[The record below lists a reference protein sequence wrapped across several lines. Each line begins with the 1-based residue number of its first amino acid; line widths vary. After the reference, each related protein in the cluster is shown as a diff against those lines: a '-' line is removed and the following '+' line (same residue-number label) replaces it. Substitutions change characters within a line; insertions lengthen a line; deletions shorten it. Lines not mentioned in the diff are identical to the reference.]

1 VKVLV
6 VFSDAGWRFSSRL
19 WKKLREE
26 SPQTSAGTSANGGRG
41 SSVEI
46 QIGSRPAPA
55 SSNMKCAG
63 SSVWLPYLILP
74 STFYNLLEQ
83 SVMFAF

>member
-1 VKVLV
+1 MLDGDFRRDFRK
-6 VFSDAGWRFSSRL
+6 SCERRAPRL
-19 WKKLREE
+19 APALAR
-26 SPQTSAGTSANGGRG
+26 TGVGGAP
-41 SSVEI
+41 SEI
-46 QIGSRPAPA
+46 QVGSRRAPA

-74 STFYNLLEQ
+74 STFYNHLEQ